1 MSTAESECTKALATI
16 AINTLELAHNVHA
29 RLLVKHVVQAK
40 LLAGNTTHTPSIC
53 LELESETV
61 ELLQNCRATLSISDH
76 GTGHVHSLEF
86 SRVRIAGTVVLRRST
101 DIEGTFLDMVY
112 IDDGT
117 GVVPFT
123 LKLLPNDVHVSEDLL
138 ATERVMR
145 QRLLLMN
152 KSAQTQLIG
161 QTVEVLGCL
170 RFVSNSTHLNQPF
183 VWIECNQ
190 LNVKSDPMSETLAA
204 METLDV
210 YRHYFPRHPAFTD
223 AVSCL
228 H

>member
-1 MSTAESECTKALATI
+1 MSTAESACTKALATI

-29 RLLVKHVVQAK
+29 RLLVKHIVQAK
-40 LLAGNTTHTPSIC
+40 LLAGNTTHTSSIC
-53 LELESETV
+53 PELESEAAK
-61 ELLQNCRATLSISDH
+61 LLQNCRATISISDNA
-76 GTGHVHSLEF
+76 TGHVHSLEF
-86 SRVRIAGTVVLRRST
+86 SRVRITGTVVLRQST

-123 LKLLPNDVHVSEDLL
+123 LNLLPNDVHVSEDLL
-138 ATERVMR
+138 ATERVMH
-145 QRLLLMN
+145 QRLLLIN

-170 RFVSNSTHLNQPF
+170 RFLPNSTHLNQPCIW
-183 VWIECNQ
+183 VECNQ
-190 LNVKSDPMSETLAA
+190 LNVKSDPMSETLAI

-210 YRHYFPRHPAFTD
+210 YRHYFPQHPAFTD
-223 AVSCL
+223 VVSCL